1 MKSFLREN
9 TMIVVSIALP
19 LLVVIL
25 FALASILPNVFSSP
39 PAHDLLL
46 TYQERVIET
55 ESPVR
60 VNLVVVND
68 RVKATVF
75 KVKENERGSVR
86 RIFRYDHVAAAVS
99 EIHIPMPENIAELPD
114 GAEIPIPELTD
125 LKVSNLLRAPDG
137 YEFRGHEGGGGLMRG
152 LFGVNRSRNDVNIAN
167 DGAIIRVRL
176 PTSNYW
182 YGDVRFL
189 GWVID

>member
-25 FALASILPNVFSSP
+25 FALASILPNLFSSP

-46 TYQERVIET
+46 TYQEWVVET

-75 KVKENERGSVR
+75 KVKENDRGSVR
-86 RIFRYDHVAAAVS
+86 RIFRYDHLAATVS
-99 EIHIPMPENIAELPD
+99 EIHIPMPENIVELPD

-137 YEFRGHEGGGGLMRG
+137 YEFRGHEGSGGLMRE

>member
-9 TMIVVSIALP
+9 AMIVVSIALP

-25 FALASILPNVFSSP
+25 FALASILPNLFSSP

-86 RIFRYDHVAAAVS
+86 RIFRYDHVSAAVS
-99 EIHIPMPENIAELPD
+99 EIHIPMPETIADLPD
-114 GAEIPIPELTD
+114 GSEITIPELTD
-125 LKVSNLLRAPDG
+125 MKVSNLLRAPDG

-152 LFGVNRSRNDVNIAN
+152 LFGINRNRNDVNIAK

-182 YGDVRFL
+182 YRDVRFL